1 MMNPQDYPNTV
12 KKNNLN
18 FIIQNFNMP
27 MNLIPNPVNSRN
39 RIDE

>member
-1 MMNPQDYPNTV
+1 MPMPNYPHTV
-12 KKNNLN
+12 NKIN
-18 FIIQNFNMP
+18 INFNNPNFSMP